1 MIKDVTE
8 TANRPGCIRAER
20 KGKLALVLSK
30 LDYPIVRLDG
40 KRVSFQIE
48 EIVLSQEEDE
58 LACVWCNEYNYYS
71 AKELASYLR
80 HGKDLFTFL
89 TVS

>member
-30 LDYPIVRLDG
+30 LDYPVKRFDG
-40 KRVSFQIE
+40 KRVSYKIE
-48 EIVLSQEEDE
+48 EIVLSTEEDE
-58 LACVWCNEYNYYS
+58 LACVMYNEYNYFS
-71 AKELASYLR
+71 AKELAPYLR
-80 HGKDLFTFL
+80 QGKDLFSFL
-89 TVS
+89 EIS